1 MGPIIDRIARLWII
15 VSLCVTA
22 VVHAEPPVAER
33 IEWNKVPVEIVLKT
47 DTETQVQFPAPVK
60 VGVPAGL
67 KAELRTQSVGDTV
80 YFQASAA
87 FETTR
92 IVVQTRDG
100 AHTYLL
106 DLAASATADLRP
118 LLRIVDAAMQDK
130 PDETS
135 DVDAD
140 LASTRQSDPVALT
153 RYAAQQL
160 YAPSRL
166 LNDVPAIV
174 RVPVRTERVDLFRGG
189 SVTAVPLIAWRSGVL
204 HVTAVKL
211 TNTGSAPIE
220 LDPRAL
226 RGAWL
231 TATFQ
236 HNRLLAAGDEADTT
250 VVYLVSARPFAAAR

>member
-1 MGPIIDRIARLWII
+1 MGPIIDRIARLWVIANR
-15 VSLCVTA
+15 STTA

-118 LLRIVDAAMQDK
+118 LLLIVDAAVQDK
-130 PDETS
+130 PDVTS
-135 DVDAD
+135 NAD
-140 LASTRQSDPVALT
+140 SDLVSTTQSDPVALT

-166 LNDVPAIV
+166 LHDVPHIV
-174 RVPVRTERVDLFRGG
+174 RVPLRTGRVDL
-189 SVTAVPLIAWRSGVL
+189 
-204 HVTAVKL
+204 
-211 TNTGSAPIE
+211 
-220 LDPRAL
+220 
-226 RGAWL
+226 
-231 TATFQ
+231 
-236 HNRLLAAGDEADTT
+236 
-250 VVYLVSARPFAAAR
+250 